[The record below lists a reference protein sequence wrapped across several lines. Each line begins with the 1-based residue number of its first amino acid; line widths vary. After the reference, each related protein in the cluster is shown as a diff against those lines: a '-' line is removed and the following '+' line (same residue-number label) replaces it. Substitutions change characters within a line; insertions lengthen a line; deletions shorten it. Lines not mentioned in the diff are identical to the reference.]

1 MASVN
6 FEKLKSAGEV
16 KAMLRHCDM
25 DERKQHN
32 HSNQDID
39 KNLTGKNAQ
48 VCDYDTACELYD
60 TRIAELDAKPGA
72 NVRKDRVTCFGLC
85 IPVPEDMDET
95 DYREWTVDT
104 LELINAQ
111 YGAENLIG
119 AYLHLDEIHDY
130 KDAETGKDRTSRAH
144 IHAYVVPEVNGKL
157 NGKAFSSKKNMLK
170 LNQAIHEMTQ
180 TKYGLDFMDGSKK
193 KSTEEIVT
201 LKHKSKLQKITEK
214 EKTAEKLIAKNQS
227 DNAILSM
234 QFDLLRQK
242 QEDLEEEKRQ
252 FQEEREQFDKEKADF
267 KRREDAQNARES
279 ILNDKLEECMD
290 IYSKLSEKAKLDAK
304 PQKNGLDRLKA
315 ELEHQEKEE
324 KWRNSGKPDNI
335 ATYKDILGILDD

>member
-48 VCDYDTACELYD
+48 VCDYETACELYD
-60 TRIAELDAKPGA
+60 TRIAELDKKPGA

-170 LNQAIHEMTQ
+170 LNRAIHEMTQ

-201 LKHKSKLQKITEK
+201 LKHKSELQRITEK
-214 EKTAEKLIAKNQS
+214 EKMADKLIAKNQS

-252 FQEEREQFDKEKADF
+252 FQEEKAKKKAEF
-267 KRREDAQNARES
+267 KRKEDAQNARES

-290 IYSKLSEKAKLDAK
+290 IYSKLSEKAKSEVK
-304 PQKNGLDRLKA
+304 PLKNGLDRLKA
-315 ELEHQEKEE
+315 EQERQEKEE
-324 KWRNSGKPDNI
+324 KWRNSGTPDNI

>member
-32 HSNQDID
+32 HSNQDIN

-104 LELINAQ
+104 LELINKQ

-214 EKTAEKLIAKNQS
+214 EKIADKLIEKNQS
-227 DNAILSM
+227 DNAVLSM

-242 QEDLEEEKRQ
+242 QTEIDKEREDLEEEKQQ
-252 FQEEREQFDKEKADF
+252 FREDRKKFDREKAEF
-267 KRREDAQNARES
+267 QRRKNALNAQKS
-279 ILNDKLEECMD
+279 ILDDKLEECMG
-290 IYSKLSEKAKLDAK
+290 IYSKLSEKAKCDVKGAYERMLDM
-304 PQKNGLDRLKA
+304 KN
-315 ELEHQEKEE
+315 KESRE
-324 KWRNSGKPDNI
+324 ETASWE
-335 ATYKDILGILDD
+335 DIMPPGI